1 MRLTRLTA
9 LALLAAAPLLAT
21 RCPPAHAADGP
32 VSVLTSTT
40 DLADIVR
47 TVGGDMVSVTSLCT
61 GPEDPHFLDARPS
74 FIRLAANAEMLVVV
88 GMELEVGYLPLM
100 LREGSNPAIRPGGP
114 GYLDAS
120 VRIKKLQVVEGGEA
134 SRALG
139 DVHPLGNPHYLYD
152 PANAVIVA
160 DEVADTLRALRPA
173 ESTAIAERAKAF
185 RAAVSELML
194 GSAPK
199 DSPRGRKSGGDARGG
214 GSRGAGQVIAGERSD
229 GTPPEVTSEPV
240 GAPSRTATQ
249 SGARESL
256 LLSGRGLS
264 ARVGGRVLFEGLA
277 LEVHRGELL
286 ALT

>member
-100 LREGSNPAIRPGGP
+100 LRDGSNPSIRPGGP
-114 GYLDAS
+114 GYVDAS
-120 VRIKKLQVVEGGEA
+120 LRIKKLQVVEGGEA

-160 DEVADTLRALRPA
+160 DEVADTLKALRPA
-173 ESTAIAERAKAF
+173 ASAAFAERAKAF
-185 RAAVSELML
+185 RTAVSELML
-194 GSAPK
+194 GAPPK
-199 DSPRGRKSGGDARGG
+199 DNPRGKKSGGMLERFKPYE
-214 GSRGAGQVIAGERSD
+214 GASIVTYHDDLLYLAQRLKLDVAG
-229 GTPPEVTSEPV
+229 T
-240 GAPSRTATQ
+240 
-249 SGARESL
+249 
-256 LLSGRGLS
+256 
-264 ARVGGRVLFEGLA
+264 
-277 LEVHRGELL
+277 LE
-286 ALT
+286 